1 VADEKYN
8 KNSILNN
15 DDTETDGGESGS
27 GSQGSQIAF
36 ADFIGIGTSVREPI
50 LEGQLSHDQ
59 QKHWDWLISS
69 THEARVVK
77 QLEKVKNLQALK
89 NGQTSLNAYRHEKG
103 MGAGVSSQYKSH
115 PSLRNLTGAD
125 PQVSSVP
132 ELNQADT
139 NQELQA
145 KLELQYNLRHRPDN
159 APRFNPQLKRQ

>member
-8 KNSILNN
+8 KNPTLH
-15 DDTETDGGESGS
+15 DDTETGDGESGS

-36 ADFIGIGTSVREPI
+36 ADFIGTSIREPI
-50 LEGQLSHDQ
+50 QEGQLNYEQ

-77 QLEKVKNLQALK
+77 QLEKIKNLQALK
-89 NGQTSLNAYRHEKG
+89 NGQVSLSNYRHEKG
-103 MGAGVSSQYKSH
+103 MGSGMSSQYKSH
-115 PSLRNLTGAD
+115 PSLRNFTGAD
-125 PQVSSVP
+125 PQVNPVP

-145 KLELQYNLRHRPDN
+145 KLELQYSLRHRPDN